1 MFSITQQEK
10 VLEISLQT
18 KIEEVIERSNK
29 TNKQINQEH
38 QSKNKTVKV

>member
-1 MFSITQQEK
+1 M
-10 VLEISLQT
+10 QT
-18 KIEEVIERSNK
+18 KIEEVIETSNE